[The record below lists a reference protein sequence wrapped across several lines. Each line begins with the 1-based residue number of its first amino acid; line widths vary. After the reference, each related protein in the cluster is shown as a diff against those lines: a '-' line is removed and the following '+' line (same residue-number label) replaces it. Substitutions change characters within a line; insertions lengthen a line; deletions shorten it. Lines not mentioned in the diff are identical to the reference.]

1 MSNFRYSWKTDNS
14 AIVGSTTWP
23 QKNYSRCRKI
33 GTKRVNRKYNTTP
46 LTSEAWFG
54 KILPFWQKLKV
65 FGKFLRVYLVFGKVL
80 SLLWHNFLCYWA
92 FFYSSKSPNVEKNI
106 EPSGHTDADLPRYAL
121 SDFRLK
127 SKLGDLFFWHFFN
140 RNISRPNKFA
150 TGKFIILVSLSEV
163 LHIFT
168 RLTSIN
174 VLIGQESLLTR
185 DKKIQSGRPFSKL
198 LIVEVTESDSN
209 EWSNSRKR
217 AYVAWAFELRPEP
230 IPALDVII
238 V

>member
-1 MSNFRYSWKTDNS
+1 MQYDAADQWGLIWQNYTVLAKIKSLWKIFEGLFSIWHSFEPTL
-14 AIVGSTTWP
+14 A
-23 QKNYSRCRKI
+23 Q
-33 GTKRVNRKYNTTP
+33 
-46 LTSEAWFG
+46 F
-54 KILPFWQKLKV
+54 FM
-65 FGKFLRVYLVFGKVL
+65 
-80 SLLWHNFLCYWA
+80 LLGI
-92 FFYSSKSPNVEKNI
+92 FYSSKSPNVEKNI

-198 LIVEVTESDSN
+198 LIIEVTESDSN

>member
-1 MSNFRYSWKTDNS
+1 MQYDAADQWGLIWQNFTVLAKIKSLWKIFEGLFS
-14 AIVGSTTWP
+14 I
-23 QKNYSRCRKI
+23 
-33 GTKRVNRKYNTTP
+33 
-46 LTSEAWFG
+46 
-54 KILPFWQKLKV
+54 WQSFEPTLAQ
-65 FGKFLRVYLVFGKVL
+65 FFM
-80 SLLWHNFLCYWA
+80 LLGI
-92 FFYSSKSPNVEKNI
+92 FYSSKSPNVEKNI

-185 DKKIQSGRPFSKL
+185 DKKIQSGRPFSNL
-198 LIVEVTESDSN
+198 LIIEVTESDSN